1 MFTIVDTKAFM
12 TPPNILYSTALL
24 TAGICCFIVGL
35 LVLQRRPFMPGSIP
49 LIVFILAMCWW
60 DISYGIFWGGVL
72 KPSPYFWLDISYI
85 GVVIVPAAFFVFAMQ
100 ISGRQEWLKTPLLI
114 GLYVEP
120 LLVLVLM
127 WTDPWHNLFFAGKR
141 LENTGMILNAGPVFW
156 ANVVYSYLLLLVTFI
171 LLVRRFTTTSG
182 IYRRQLG
189 VVIAG
194 AGVTWLNS
202 FIFVTGLSPF
212 PNADNTPFSFTIAA
226 FAFAFALL
234 RYRMLDIVPVARDTL
249 IEGMSDGVLVLDT
262 NNRIVDMNP
271 EAEKLLSASSA
282 GTIGRHVEE
291 VFAPWADLVKTFM
304 NVDQTRVEVLASRD
318 SDTYLDLQISPLFDK
333 RKNFIGRLV
342 MWRDISR
349 LKKIQTEL
357 EKLATQDPLTH
368 VYNRRHFY
376 TLAEV
381 EIHRSLRSQLPF
393 SVILV
398 DIDYFKSIN
407 DKYGHKAGDEAL
419 IHFTKICIQNLRKV
433 DIFARFGGEEFV
445 ILLPEADLEQA
456 KETAERIR
464 KIVESTVLN
473 IDEHQI
479 KITASFGVSTFK
491 GSPDT
496 LDLLL
501 QKSDEA
507 LYAAK
512 NTGRNR
518 VVCAD

>member
-1 MFTIVDTKAFM
+1 M

-24 TAGICCFIVGL
+24 TAGICCFIVWV
-35 LVLQRRPFMPGSIP
+35 LVLQRRPFTPGSIP
-49 LIVFILAMCWW
+49 LIIFLLAMCWW
-60 DISYGIFWGGVL
+60 DISYGIFWGGA
-72 KPSPYFWLDISYI
+72 PAPTPYFWLDISYI
-85 GVVIVPAAFFVFAMQ
+85 GVVLVPATFFVFAMQ
-100 ISGRQEWLKTPLLI
+100 ISGQQEWLKRPFLI

-120 LLVLVLM
+120 LLVLIMM

-141 LENTGMILNAGPVFW
+141 LQNTGMILNAGPVFW
-156 ANVVYSYLLLLVTFI
+156 GNVVYSYLLLLITFI
-171 LLVRRFTTTSG
+171 LLVRRFMVTSG

-226 FAFAFALL
+226 FAFAYALL

-249 IEGMSDGVLVLDT
+249 IEGMNDGVLVLDA

-282 GTIGRHVEE
+282 GAIGRPVEE
-291 VFAPWADLVKTFM
+291 FFSPWGNLVKTFM
-304 NVDQTRVEVLASRD
+304 NVEKARVEVPTGRD
-318 SDTYLDLQISPLFDK
+318 ANTYLDMQISPLFDK

-342 MWRDISR
+342 VWRDISR
-349 LKKIQTEL
+349 LKQIQTDL
-357 EKLATQDPLTH
+357 EKLAAQDPLTH
-368 VYNRRHFY
+368 AYNRRHFY

-381 EIHRSLRSQLPF
+381 EIQRSFRSHLPF

-398 DIDYFKSIN
+398 DIDHFKSVN
-407 DKYGHKAGDEAL
+407 DKYGHKAGDETL

-433 DIFARFGGEEFV
+433 DIFARFGGEEFAIV
-445 ILLPEADLEQA
+445 LSEADLDQA

-464 KIVESTVLN
+464 KIIESTVLN
-473 IDEHQI
+473 IDEHQF
-479 KITASFGVSTFK
+479 KITASFGVSTFR

-501 QKSDEA
+501 QKSDKA
-507 LYAAK
+507 LYEAK

-518 VVCAD
+518 VVCMD

>member
-1 MFTIVDTKAFM
+1 
-12 TPPNILYSTALL
+12 
-24 TAGICCFIVGL
+24 
-35 LVLQRRPFMPGSIP
+35 
-49 LIVFILAMCWW
+49 
-60 DISYGIFWGGVL
+60 
-72 KPSPYFWLDISYI
+72 
-85 GVVIVPAAFFVFAMQ
+85 
-100 ISGRQEWLKTPLLI
+100 
-114 GLYVEP
+114 
-120 LLVLVLM
+120 
-127 WTDPWHNLFFAGKR
+127 
-141 LENTGMILNAGPVFW
+141 
-156 ANVVYSYLLLLVTFI
+156 
-171 LLVRRFTTTSG
+171 
-182 IYRRQLG
+182 
-189 VVIAG
+189 
-194 AGVTWLNS
+194 
-202 FIFVTGLSPF
+202 
-212 PNADNTPFSFTIAA
+212 
-226 FAFAFALL
+226 
-234 RYRMLDIVPVARDTL
+234 
-249 IEGMSDGVLVLDT
+249 
-262 NNRIVDMNP
+262 
-271 EAEKLLSASSA
+271 
-282 GTIGRHVEE
+282 
-291 VFAPWADLVKTFM
+291 M

-407 DKYGHKAGDEAL
+407 DKHGHKAGDEAL

-445 ILLPEADLEQA
+445 ILLPEADLDQA

>member
-1 MFTIVDTKAFM
+1 M
-12 TPPNILYSTALL
+12 TPPNIFYSTALL

-35 LVLQRRPFMPGSIP
+35 LVLQRRPFTPGSIP
-49 LIVFILAMCWW
+49 LMVFLLAMCWW
-60 DISYGIFWGGVL
+60 DISYGIFWGGVM

-85 GVVIVPAAFFVFAMQ
+85 GVVIVPATFFIFAMQ

-120 LLVLVLM
+120 LLVLILM

-141 LENTGMILNAGPVFW
+141 LLNTGMILNAGPVFW
-156 ANVVYSYLLLLVTFI
+156 GNVVYSYLLLLITFI
-171 LLVRRFTTTSG
+171 LLVRRFMTTSG

-234 RYRMLDIVPVARDTL
+234 RYRMLDLVPVARDTL

-282 GTIGRHVEE
+282 GTIGRPVEE
-291 VFAPWADLVKTFM
+291 VFSPWAELVKTF
-304 NVDQTRVEVLASRD
+304 VDVNQTRVEVPTSSD
-318 SDTYLDLQISPLFDK
+318 SNTYLDLQISPLFDK

-342 MWRDISR
+342 VWRDISR
-349 LKKIQTEL
+349 LKQIQADL
-357 EKLATQDPLTH
+357 EKLATQDSLTH

-381 EIHRSLRSQLPF
+381 EVHRSLRSQLPF

-398 DIDYFKSIN
+398 DIDYFKSVN

-419 IHFTKICIQNLRKV
+419 IHFTNTCKQNLRKV

-445 ILLPEADLEQA
+445 ILLPEAGLNQA

-464 KIVESTVLN
+464 KIVENTILN
-473 IDEHQI
+473 IDEQQF
-479 KITASFGVSTFK
+479 KITASFGVSTFMNN
-491 GSPDT
+491 SDT
-496 LDLLL
+496 LELLL
-501 QKSDEA
+501 QKADKA
-507 LYAAK
+507 LYTAK
-512 NTGRNR
+512 SQGRNR
-518 VVCAD
+518 VICAE